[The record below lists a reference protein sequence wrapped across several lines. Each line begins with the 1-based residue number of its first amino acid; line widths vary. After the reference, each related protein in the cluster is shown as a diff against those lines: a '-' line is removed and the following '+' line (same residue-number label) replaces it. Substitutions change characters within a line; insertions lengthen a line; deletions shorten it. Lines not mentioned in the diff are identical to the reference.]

1 MTSVQNSAT
10 KRKSKGDLVIQMLKD
25 IEANSWEEGW
35 KKGMEEGIEKG
46 IDLILSVIK
55 YLRAHPETSD
65 AAIMELFDIKAEKL
79 QDIRQLMA

>member
-25 IEANSWEEGW
+25 IEANSW
-35 KKGMEEGIEKG
+35 KKGMEEGIGKG

-65 AAIMELFDIKAEKL
+65 AAVMQLFEIKAEEL
-79 QDIRQLMA
+79 REIRQLMA